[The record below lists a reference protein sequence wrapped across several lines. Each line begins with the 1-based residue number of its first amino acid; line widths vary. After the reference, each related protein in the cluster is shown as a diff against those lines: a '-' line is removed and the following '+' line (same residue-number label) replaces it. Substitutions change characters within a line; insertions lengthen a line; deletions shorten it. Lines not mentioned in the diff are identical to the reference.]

1 MSSAPQKSVYL
12 VACGG
17 HGRVV
22 LDAFISSKKTVDGI
36 IDAQLVPGSEIFG
49 VEVLGDDSYLKNLD
63 PLDTTLINGLGST
76 SSTRGRIEM
85 FERFSKL
92 GFEFDGVIHPAASIG
107 AECKVDQSAQIMAG
121 AVLQNRV
128 EVGENVVINTRASV
142 DHDVV
147 IAEHV
152 VVSPG
157 AIISGAVKLGR
168 GAFVGAGAVII
179 QGIEIGEGCVIG
191 AGAVVRHH
199 VKPNTT
205 VVGNPAAQLE

>member
-1 MSSAPQKSVYL
+1 MNDRPNKKIYL

-22 LDAFISSKKTVDGI
+22 LDALLALNKTVCGI

-49 VEVLGDDSYLKNLD
+49 VKVLGDDKLIESLD
-63 PLDTTLINGLGST
+63 PNASMLVNGLGST
-76 SSTRGRIEM
+76 GNSEKRTEI
-85 FERFSKL
+85 FERFTKL
-92 GFEFDGVIHPAASIG
+92 GFSFDGVIHPAASIG
-107 AECKVDQSAQIMAG
+107 AECKISQSAQIMAG

-128 EVGENVVINTRASV
+128 EVGENVVVNTRASI

-147 IAEHV
+147 LATHA

-168 GAFVGAGAVII
+168 SAFVGAGAVII
-179 QGIEIGEGCVIG
+179 QGIEIGDNCVIG

-199 VKPNTT
+199 VKANTT

>member
-1 MSSAPQKSVYL
+1 MSSTSQKSVYL

-22 LDAFISSKKTVDGI
+22 LDALISSKRSVAGI

-49 VEVLGDDSYLKNLD
+49 VKVLGDDSYLRKLD
-63 PLDTTLINGLGST
+63 PLKTTLINGLGST
-76 SSTRGRIEM
+76 GSTRGRIEI
-85 FERFSKL
+85 FKRFSKL
-92 GFEFDGVIHPAASIG
+92 GFAFDGVIHPAASIG
-107 AECKVDQSAQIMAG
+107 AECKIDQSAQIMAG
-121 AVLQNRV
+121 VVLQNRV
-128 EVGENVVINTRASV
+128 EVGKNVVINTRASV

-147 IAEHV
+147 ISEHAV
-152 VVSPG
+152 ISPG

-168 GAFVGAGAVII
+168 GAFVGTGAVII